1 MNTDLD
7 HGDWHSG
14 PHSFFATIVFITL
27 VEVAI
32 AIGGREIWELV
43 SP

>member
-14 PHSFFATIVFITL
+14 PHSFFATVVFFSL
-27 VEVAI
+27 VEIVA
-32 AIGGREIWELV
+32 AILLLKLL
-43 SP
+43 

>member
-14 PHSFFATIVFITL
+14 PQSYSFTATVVFFSLAQIAGVITL
-27 VEVAI
+27 
-32 AIGGREIWELV
+32 LHLL
-43 SP
+43 

>member
-14 PHSFFATIVFITL
+14 PHSFFATVVFFTL
-27 VEVAI
+27 VELAGVI
-32 AIGGREIWELV
+32 LLIMIL
-43 SP
+43 

>member
-14 PHSFFATIVFITL
+14 PHSFFVTVVFFTL
-27 VEVAI
+27 VELAGVI
-32 AIGGREIWELV
+32 LLLRVL
-43 SP
+43 